1 MISSE
6 YFISSLV
13 AKREREREKGE
24 RVLFFMIY
32 EIRDSEF
39 IIIFVSFDVLVLV
52 LVKNFS
58 SIIDEFFCSLF

>member
-6 YFISSLV
+6 YFISSFV
-13 AKREREREKGE
+13 AKRERERKSYI
-24 RVLFFMIY
+24 FMIY

-52 LVKNFS
+52 LV
-58 SIIDEFFCSLF
+58 